1 MSATTSKLN
10 FGNPPPR
17 ASSARSIR
25 SEVVAS
31 NGSTFNAGNTIVF
44 DIGANQ
50 ANTYADFQST
60 YLRLNI
66 TNNDGAA
73 IKMEQA
79 GFGALVKKFEVL
91 IGGSTVCSIDSY
103 NVLFSMLLDMDTSAA
118 FKDNAGKRLF
128 MTSSNGT
135 AADAIT
141 GQTIA
146 AGATR
151 QICFPLA
158 LTPLAM
164 CAKMIPLWGR
174 EQIRIRMELE
184 SAASG
189 VIGDAAITNA
199 DLQFTEPTLV
209 MYMLELGQDVQ
220 NQVVAASGGD
230 FKIMMPNFVHHQTTL
245 SAASSS
251 VSTTLGF
258 SMSSLN
264 RVLVAQRLQTVNP
277 ATVTIGNRANLGL
290 NRASVKVGGVQ
301 YPQQRVSDNV
311 VVAGGAITQVDGAEP
326 LAEALISQRAL
337 LSWGHDSSLEGGAG
351 FNAVEPAGTFDT
363 TIGKY
368 LQEIDLESQ
377 RTDAS
382 ELVAGLNVIGQI
394 CQYESTYAV
403 GPAAAHLLDIYGE
416 HSIMLVLSV
425 QSGTFQIAV

>member
-1 MSATTSKLN
+1 MSATTKKLDY
-10 FGNPPPR
+10 GNPPPR

-31 NGSTFNAGNTIVF
+31 NGSTFSAGNTIVF

-50 ANTYADFQST
+50 QNTYADFTST

-66 TNNDGAA
+66 TNNDATP
-73 IKMEQA
+73 ITMEGA
-79 GFGALVKKFEVL
+79 GFGAMVKKFEVL
-91 IGGSTVCSIDSY
+91 IGGSTVCSIDNY

-118 FKDNAGKRLF
+118 FKNNAGKRLF
-128 MTSSNGT
+128 MTSENGFGGE
-135 AADAIT
+135 AI
-141 GQTIA
+141 A
-146 AGATR
+146 NGATR

-158 LTPLAM
+158 LTPLAA
-164 CAKMIPLWGR
+164 CQKYIPLWGR

-184 SAASG
+184 SAAAG
-189 VIGDAAITNA
+189 VIANTTGITNA
-199 DLQFTEPTLV
+199 NLQFTEPTMI

-220 NQVVAASGGD
+220 NQVVAASGGE
-230 FKIMMPNFVHHQTTL
+230 FKIMMPSFVHHQTTL
-245 SAASSS
+245 AAGASS

-264 RVLVAQRLQTVNP
+264 RVLVAQRLQAVSDVT
-277 ATVTIGNRANLGL
+277 ATIGNRANLGL
-290 NRASVKVGGVQ
+290 NRASIKVGGVQ
-301 YPQQRVSDNV
+301 YPQQRVRDNV
-311 VVAGGAITQVDGAEP
+311 ALNAGGTAVGQVDAAEP

-351 FNAVEPAGTFDT
+351 FNAAEPDGTSDG

-377 RTDAS
+377 RTDS

-394 CQYESTYAV
+394 CQYESSYIR
-403 GPAAAHLLDIYGE
+403 GPDSAYLLDIYGE
-416 HSIMLVLSV
+416 HSIMLVLSA

>member
-1 MSATTSKLN
+1 MSATTKKLEY
-10 FGNPPPR
+10 GNPPPR

-50 ANTYADFQST
+50 MNTYADFQST

-66 TNNDGAA
+66 TNNDATG
-73 IKMEQA
+73 ITMEGA
-79 GFGALVKKFEVL
+79 GFGAMVKKFEVL

-128 MTSSNGT
+128 MTSSNGFGGE
-135 AADAIT
+135 D
-141 GQTIA
+141 IA
-146 AGATR
+146 AGASR

-164 CAKMIPLWGR
+164 CQKYIPLWGR
-174 EQIRIRMELE
+174 EQIRIRIELE
-184 SAASG
+184 SAAAG
-189 VIGDAAITNA
+189 VIANTTGITNS
-199 DLQFTEPTLV
+199 DLSFTEPTLV

-245 SAASSS
+245 AAGATS

-264 RVLVAQRLQTVNP
+264 RVLVAQRLQAVSDVT
-277 ATVTIGNRANLGL
+277 ATIGNRANLGL

-301 YPQQRVSDNV
+301 YPQQRVRDAVTLNG
-311 VVAGGAITQVDGAEP
+311 AGTAVSQVDGAEP

-337 LSWGHDSSLEGGAG
+337 LAWGHDSSLEDGAG
-351 FNAVEPAGTFDT
+351 FNDVEPAGTSDA

-377 RTDAS
+377 RVDS
-382 ELVAGLNVIGQI
+382 GELVAGLNVIGQI
-394 CQYESTYAV
+394 CQYESTYAL
-403 GPAAAHLLDIYGE
+403 GPAAAYLLDIYGE
-416 HSIMLVLSV
+416 HSIMLVLSA

>member
-1 MSATTSKLN
+1 MSATTKKLEY
-10 FGNPPPR
+10 GNPPPR

-50 ANTYADFQST
+50 MNTYADFQST

-66 TNNDGAA
+66 TNNDATD
-73 IKMEQA
+73 ITMEGA

-103 NVLFSMLLDMDTSAA
+103 NVLFSMLLDMDTSEA
-118 FKDNAGKRLF
+118 FKNNAGKRLF
-128 MTSSNGT
+128 MTSSSGFGGE
-135 AADAIT
+135 D
-141 GQTIA
+141 IA
-146 AGATR
+146 AGASR
-151 QICFPLA
+151 QVCFPLA

-164 CAKMIPLWGR
+164 CQKYIPLWGR
-174 EQIRIRMELE
+174 EQIRIRIELE
-184 SAASG
+184 SAAAG
-189 VIGDAAITNA
+189 VIANTTGIANSE
-199 DLQFTEPTLV
+199 LSFTEPTLV

-245 SAASSS
+245 AAGATS

-264 RVLVAQRLQTVNP
+264 RVLVAQRLQAVSDVT
-277 ATVTIGNRANLGL
+277 ATIGNRANLGL

-301 YPQQRVSDNV
+301 YPQQRVRDSVTLNG
-311 VVAGGAITQVDGAEP
+311 AGTDVSQVDGAEP

-351 FNAVEPAGTFDT
+351 FNAVEPAGTSDAT
-363 TIGKY
+363 VGKY

-377 RTDAS
+377 RVDS
-382 ELVAGLNVIGQI
+382 GELVAGLNVIGQI

-403 GPAAAHLLDIYGE
+403 GPDAAYLLDIYGE

>member
-1 MSATTSKLN
+1 MSATTKKLDY
-10 FGNPPPR
+10 GNPPPR

-50 ANTYADFQST
+50 MNTYADFQST

-66 TNNDGAA
+66 TNNDATD
-73 IKMEQA
+73 ITMEGA
-79 GFGALVKKFEVL
+79 GFGAMVKKFEVL
-91 IGGSTVCSIDSY
+91 IGGSTVCSIDSF

-128 MTSSNGT
+128 MTSSNGF
-135 AADAIT
+135 T
-141 GQTIA
+141 GETIA

-158 LTPLAM
+158 LTPLAL
-164 CAKMIPLWGR
+164 CQKYIPLWGR
-174 EQIRIRMELE
+174 EQIRIRIELE
-184 SAASG
+184 SAAAG
-189 VIGDAAITNA
+189 VIANTTGITNS
-199 DLQFTEPTLV
+199 DLSFTEPTLV

-220 NQVVAASGGD
+220 NQVVAASGGE
-230 FKIMMPNFVHHQTTL
+230 FKIMMPSFVHHQTTL
-245 SAASSS
+245 SAGATS

-264 RVLVAQRLQTVNP
+264 RVLVAQRLQAVSDVT
-277 ATVTIGNRANLGL
+277 ATIGNRANLGL
-290 NRASVKVGGVQ
+290 NRASIKVGGVQ
-301 YPQQRVSDNV
+301 YPQQRVRDAVTLNA
-311 VVAGGAITQVDGAEP
+311 AGTAVSQVDGAEP

-337 LSWGHDSSLEGGAG
+337 LSWGHDSSLEDGAG
-351 FNAVEPAGTFDT
+351 FNDVEPAGTSDA

-377 RTDAS
+377 RVDS
-382 ELVAGLNVIGQI
+382 GDLVAGLNVIGQI

-403 GPAAAHLLDIYGE
+403 GPAAAYLLDIYGE